1 MGTCHRRN
9 KTAGRYRRAFV
20 SSSRRTL
27 RPDRK
32 AKLERCR
39 RSAQPER
46 LLPVRLRGPWAR
58 ETARNR
64 CESRLFRGLYAF
76 TQGVRLN
83 ADRYIGFILLTNKC
97 VNGVR

>member
-20 SSSRRTL
+20 SSGPKDVETRSKGRTGKM
-27 RPDRK
+27 P
-32 AKLERCR
+32 

-46 LLPVRLRGPWAR
+46 LLPVRLRGPWVQGA
-58 ETARNR
+58 ARNR

-76 TQGVRLN
+76 TQGVCLN